1 MQHIQ
6 PTIAP
11 KKKPLE
17 AFQYSLACNMIAALK
32 LTVRDNDT
40 LVQATSLLFDPGT
53 KTLLD
58 FLLPMFE
65 RVKLDKKNDIYIN

>member
-1 MQHIQ
+1 
-6 PTIAP
+6 
-11 KKKPLE
+11 
-17 AFQYSLACNMIAALK
+17 MIAALK
-32 LTVRDNDT
+32 LTVRDDDT
-40 LVQATSLLFDPGT
+40 LVWATSLLFNPGT